1 MAVRTTITALGTR
14 KRPFL
19 KPWRLLRIMRIPFIS
34 RLSVMKANPKTEAP
48 FDQEHNV
55 RPKIFISLPFIG
67 GLSVFAVIL
76 PQPFANW

>member
-1 MAVRTTITALGTR
+1 
-14 KRPFL
+14 
-19 KPWRLLRIMRIPFIS
+19 
-34 RLSVMKANPKTEAP
+34 MKANPKTEAP

-55 RPKIFISLPFIG
+55 RPKIFISSPFIG